1 MRPTPD
7 ERLSTNHEQLQH
19 QTPSTGPGANKARL
33 ETVLPTALAGP
44 AQQGREPCPIILPCI
59 AIGVSVAPHVPA
71 LPAAGAEVTAPLA
84 LEHRPTLVLAPA
96 TNEGKEQDT
105 GAHEPHPEEADAA
118 NEPIAPPPPKASPEQ
133 ERGYPV
139 ITAPIPTPG
148 DLHHTTPFPSAPVQQ
163 WSARVPWLFL
173 VGLGSGL
180 LLYLLALFLVA
191 VFVAPVA
198 TLAATVTLVPET
210 KTLSTSLTFR
220 ALSTGTPDPAR
231 QQVAARLLEV
241 GSPRQRQSVPTT
253 GTGHAPARMGEGTVT
268 FYNAAPYSQTVAAG
282 TLLTG
287 ADSVEIVTDAPAVI
301 PAGNPPIE
309 GEATVPAHATV
320 IGPQGNIAPLDLNGL
335 CCLAGISVKNTMAFH
350 DGQDAYDFP
359 MVTQADIDQ
368 AAEPLLATFTAATQE
383 TLHAEIHQSERL
395 AGQVQCQPA
404 VTPDHPVG
412 SDASRVTVSVQVI
425 CHAEA
430 YDYGAVVRLVRSA
443 LLQTASTT
451 LGTGYALRGTIST
464 TITPAGAPPRA
475 KPGTLTLLVTGQ
487 GAWVYQV
494 RTTEQAR
501 LTRLIAGLSRQ
512 AATHVLQQQE
522 PGHLAAIQI
531 EITGLWGS
539 GTTLPNSATEAG
551 SIPVNASGR
560 KLTTTPGSRNA
571 CRKKALALQ
580 QDAKSRWA
588 GERDG

>member
-19 QTPSTGPGANKARL
+19 QTPSTGPSANKARL

-44 AQQGREPCPIILPCI
+44 AQQGREPCPIILPRI

-71 LPAAGAEVTAPLA
+71 LPAAGAQVTAPLA

-96 TNEGKEQDT
+96 TNEGKGQDT
-105 GAHEPHPEEADAA
+105 GAHEPHSEEADAA

-139 ITAPIPTPG
+139 ITAPIPMPG

-163 WSARVPWLFL
+163 WSSRVPRLFL

-180 LLYLLALFLVA
+180 FLYLLTLFLVA
-191 VFVAPVA
+191 IFVAPVA

-210 KTLSTSLTFR
+210 RTLSTRFTVT
-220 ALSTGTPDPAR
+220 ALSTGTPEQAR
-231 QQVAARLLEV
+231 KQVTARLLEV
-241 GSPRQRQSVPTT
+241 GSTIQSQSVPTT
-253 GTGHAPARMGEGTVT
+253 GTGHAPARVGEGTLT
-268 FYNAAPYSQTVAAG
+268 FYNAAPYAQTVAAG
-282 TLLTG
+282 TVLTG
-287 ADSVEIVTDAPAVI
+287 ADGVEIVTAAPAVI

-309 GEATVPAHATV
+309 GEAMVPAHAAV

-335 CCLAGISVKNTMAFH
+335 CCMAGISVKNIATFH

-368 AAEPLLATFTAATQE
+368 AAGPLIATLTAATQE
-383 TLHAEIHQSERL
+383 ILHAEVHENERL

-412 SDASRVTVSVQVI
+412 SDASQVTVSVQVT
-425 CHAEA
+425 CHAET
-430 YDYGAVVRLVRSA
+430 YDYGAVIRLVRSA
-443 LLQTASTT
+443 LIQEALTT
-451 LGTGYALRGTIST
+451 LGTGYALRGTISA
-464 TITPAGAPPRA
+464 TITPAGAPSHAR
-475 KPGTLTLLVTGQ
+475 PGTLTLLISGQ

-494 RTTEQAR
+494 RTAEQAR
-501 LTRLIAGLSRQ
+501 LTKLIAGLSRQ
-512 AATHVLQQQE
+512 AATQVLQQQE
-522 PGHLAAIQI
+522 PGHLVAVHI
-531 EITGLWGS
+531 EITGLWVS
-539 GTTLPNSATEAG
+539 GTTLPTDSVHIHLVVTMG
-551 SIPVNASGR
+551 G
-560 KLTTTPGSRNA
+560 
-571 CRKKALALQ
+571 
-580 QDAKSRWA
+580 
-588 GERDG
+588 